1 MTTNLNFSFKN
12 GYTHGGIFHADDVFS
27 AALLEILKGYKF
39 MIVRGFNPPSEDNP
53 DTIVFDIGGGRF
65 DHHGGD
71 YDARPNGVPYAAF
84 GKLWRRFGRE
94 RFGDYVY
101 KKVDSTLVQEI
112 DAYDNGV
119 VGSQSNISRFIH
131 NLNPSWDDEYLSLM
145 SKDQLTDKRF
155 EDATAFAK
163 EILMTEIKA
172 AQSVEHAAEYVSGL
186 ISRRMYNEILV
197 LDKYVPWMGE
207 AFKIPELLFCAFPG
221 NRDDGAWNLQVIPKT
236 PGTREPRLDVPT
248 YWKGYNVKN
257 GGAAPVDGMT
267 FCHPSGFLSAFD
279 TLEHAINAAN
289 KAIEFSKLE
298 MPKPDVQ
305 GLPNDTMPSVDGEAV
320 DLLFSNTAIVNRL
333 PIEDE

>member
-1 MTTNLNFSFKN
+1 MTTNLDFTFKN

-27 AALLEILKGYKF
+27 AALLEILKGYQF
-39 MIVRGFNPPSEDNP
+39 MIVRGFNPPTEDNP
-53 DTIVFDIGGGRF
+53 DTIVFDIGGGKF
-65 DHHGGD
+65 DHHGEKECRD
-71 YDARPNGVPYAAF
+71 NGVPYAAF
-84 GKLWRRFGRE
+84 GKLWKSFGRE

-101 KKVDSTLVQEI
+101 KKVDATLVQEI

-131 NLNPSWDDEYLSLM
+131 NLNPTWDDEYLPLM
-145 SKDQLTDKRF
+145 SKDWLLDKCF
-155 EDATAFAK
+155 NEAKDFAK
-163 EILMTEIKA
+163 KILMTEIKA

-207 AFKIPELLFCAFPG
+207 AFKVPELLFCVFPG
-221 NRDDGAWNLQVIPKT
+221 NRNDGAWNLQVIPKT
-236 PGTREPRLDVPT
+236 PGTREARLEVPT
-248 YWKGYNVKN
+248 YWKGYSNKN
-257 GGAAPVDGMT
+257 GNPAPVAGMT

-279 TLEHAINAAN
+279 SEENAINAAK

-305 GLPNDTMPSVDGEAV
+305 GLPNS
-320 DLLFSNTAIVNRL
+320 
-333 PIEDE
+333 